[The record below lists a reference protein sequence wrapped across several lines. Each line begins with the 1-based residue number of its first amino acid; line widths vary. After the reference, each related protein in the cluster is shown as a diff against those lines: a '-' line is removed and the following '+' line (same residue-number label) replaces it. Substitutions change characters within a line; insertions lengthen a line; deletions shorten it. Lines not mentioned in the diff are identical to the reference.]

1 MENGMGIGKS
11 CRMFA
16 KLDDGVKETWIFSK
30 LTCTIFEKRKTP
42 AEWGDVI

>member
-1 MENGMGIGKS
+1 MGIGKS

-16 KLDDGVKETWIFSK
+16 KLDDGVIEKKIHGFFSK

>member
-16 KLDDGVKETWIFSK
+16 KLDDGVI
-30 LTCTIFEKRKTP
+30 EKKKH
-42 AEWGDVI
+42 GFFQN

>member
-1 MENGMGIGKS
+1 MGIGKS

-16 KLDDGVKETWIFSK
+16 KLDDGVIEKKDTWIFSK

>member
-1 MENGMGIGKS
+1 MGIGKS

-16 KLDDGVKETWIFSK
+16 KLDDGVIKKDTWIFSK

-42 AEWGDVI
+42 AEWRDVI